1 MMKNYLVLVNAEH
14 PLLHPV
20 DPSELVCAF
29 DEYPGILLERTAS
42 KALRKLLADIG
53 NKNEIVPVS
62 GWRSREEQKKIWEDT
77 VAERGIDFARKYV
90 ALPACSEHETGL
102 AIDLALNAPD
112 IDFICPEF
120 PRTGICRRF
129 RELAPYYGFIER
141 YQKAKEPIT
150 GISEEP
156 WHFRY
161 VGTPHSVVIA
171 ENGLSLEEYIER
183 RTENT
188 QANSRQYL
196 FCGNAGGAG
205 NISGVCRGERKA
217 R

>member
-1 MMKNYLVLVNAEH
+1 MKNYLVLVNAEH
-14 PLLHPV
+14 PLFHPV
-20 DPSELVCAF
+20 DPSELVCAL
-29 DEYPGILLERTAS
+29 DGYPGILLERTAA

-53 NKNEIVPVS
+53 SRDEIVPVS
-62 GWRSREEQKKIWEDT
+62 GWRSREEQKKIWKDT

-112 IDFICPEF
+112 IAFICPEF
-120 PRTGICRRF
+120 PRTGICRKF

-171 ENGLSLEEYIER
+171 EKGLSLEEYVER
-183 RTENT
+183 SAESTRKDLN
-188 QANSRQYL
+188 QYL
-196 FCGNAGGAG
+196 LCGSDGNMSNAR
-205 NISGVCRGERKA
+205 RGERKV

>member
-1 MMKNYLVLVNAEH
+1 MKNYLVLVNAEH
-14 PLLHPV
+14 PLFHPV
-20 DPSELVCAF
+20 DPSELVCAL
-29 DEYPGILLERTAS
+29 DGYPGILLERTAA

-53 NKNEIVPVS
+53 SRDEIVPVS
-62 GWRSREEQKKIWEDT
+62 GWRSREEQKKIWKDT

-120 PRTGICRRF
+120 PRTGICRKF

-171 ENGLSLEEYIER
+171 EKGLSLEEDVER
-183 RTENT
+183 SAESTRKDLN
-188 QANSRQYL
+188 QYL
-196 FCGNAGGAG
+196 LCGSDGNMSNAR
-205 NISGVCRGERKA
+205 RGERKV

>member
-1 MMKNYLVLVNAEH
+1 MKNYLVLVNAEH
-14 PLLHPV
+14 PLFHPV
-20 DPSELVCAF
+20 DPSELVCAL
-29 DEYPGILLERTAS
+29 DGYPGILLERTAA

-53 NKNEIVPVS
+53 SRDEIVPVS
-62 GWRSREEQKKIWEDT
+62 GWRSREEQKKIWKDT

-120 PRTGICRRF
+120 PRTGICRKF
-129 RELAPYYGFIER
+129 RELAPHYGFIER
-141 YQKAKEPIT
+141 YQKEKETIT

-171 ENGLSLEEYIER
+171 EKGLSLEEYVER
-183 RTENT
+183 RAESTRKDLN
-188 QANSRQYL
+188 QYL
-196 FCGNAGGAG
+196 LCGSDGNMSNAR
-205 NISGVCRGERKA
+205 RGERKV

>member
-1 MMKNYLVLVNAEH
+1 M
-14 PLLHPV
+14 
-20 DPSELVCAF
+20 
-29 DEYPGILLERTAS
+29 
-42 KALRKLLADIG
+42 
-53 NKNEIVPVS
+53 
-62 GWRSREEQKKIWEDT
+62 
-77 VAERGIDFARKYV
+77 AERGIDFARKYV

-120 PRTGICRRF
+120 PRTGICRKF

-171 ENGLSLEEYIER
+171 EKGLSLEEYVER
-183 RTENT
+183 SAESTRKDLN
-188 QANSRQYL
+188 QYL
-196 FCGNAGGAG
+196 LCGSDGNMSNAR
-205 NISGVCRGERKA
+205 RGERKV

>member
-1 MMKNYLVLVNAEH
+1 MKNYLVLVNAEH
-14 PLLHPV
+14 PLFHPV
-20 DPSELVCAF
+20 DPSELVCAL
-29 DEYPGILLERTAS
+29 DGYPGILLERTAA

-53 NKNEIVPVS
+53 SRDEIVPVS
-62 GWRSREEQKKIWEDT
+62 GWRSREEQKKIWKDT

-102 AIDLALNAPD
+102 AIDLGLKKSV
-112 IDFICPEF
+112 IDFIRPEF
-120 PRTGICRRF
+120 PRTGICRKF

-171 ENGLSLEEYIER
+171 EKGLSLEEYVER
-183 RTENT
+183 SAESTRKDLN
-188 QANSRQYL
+188 QYL
-196 FCGNAGGAG
+196 LCGSDGNMSNAR
-205 NISGVCRGERKA
+205 RGERKV

>member
-1 MMKNYLVLVNAEH
+1 MSLSAAG
-14 PLLHPV
+14 
-20 DPSELVCAF
+20 DP
-29 DEYPGILLERTAS
+29 
-42 KALRKLLADIG
+42 
-53 NKNEIVPVS
+53 
-62 GWRSREEQKKIWEDT
+62 
-77 VAERGIDFARKYV
+77 
-90 ALPACSEHETGL
+90 ETGL

-120 PRTGICRRF
+120 PRTGICRKF

-196 FCGNAGGAG
+196 FCGNAGNDG
-205 NISGVCRGERKA
+205 NINSTRRGERKA

>member
-1 MMKNYLVLVNAEH
+1 MKNYLVLVNAEH
-14 PLLHPV
+14 PLFHPV
-20 DPSELVCAF
+20 DPSELVCAL
-29 DEYPGILLERTAS
+29 DGYPGILLERTAA

-53 NKNEIVPVS
+53 SRDEIVPVS
-62 GWRSREEQKKIWEDT
+62 GWRSREEQKKIWKDT

-120 PRTGICRRF
+120 PRTGICRKF

-141 YQKAKEPIT
+141 YQKEKETIT

-171 ENGLSLEEYIER
+171 EKGLSLEEYVER
-183 RTENT
+183 RAESTRKDLN
-188 QANSRQYL
+188 QYL
-196 FCGNAGGAG
+196 LCGSDGNMSNAR
-205 NISGVCRGERKA
+205 RGERKV